1 MCCDPP
7 VADRLPPPVA
17 AMLAG
22 YRALAA
28 ERPADWGGEASDAY
42 ASGQPYGRWLGNPLL
57 AAVFSFQEVDWPAT
71 VRACLAA
78 PTRCRPGWSW
88 PGWRPAG

>member
-7 VADRLPPPVA
+7 AADRLPPPVA

-28 ERPADWGGEASDAY
+28 ERPADWGGESDAY
-42 ASGQPYGRWLGNPLL
+42 AQAQPYARWLGSRLL
-57 AAVFSFQEVDWPAT
+57 AASAAFGNEADGAT
-71 VRACLAA
+71 RMIPPQPLLLFCA
-78 PTRCRPGWSW
+78 R
-88 PGWRPAG
+88 

>member
-28 ERPADWGGEASDAY
+28 ERPADWGGESDGYDRA
-42 ASGQPYGRWLGNPLL
+42 QPYARWLGN
-57 AAVFSFQEVDWPAT
+57 
-71 VRACLAA
+71 
-78 PTRCRPGWSW
+78 RPWST
-88 PGWRPAG
+88 RPAASTTSFC